1 MLNFCIFV
9 FIIYAVASSVRAILR
24 GDFLQNVVMF
34 AKAFKNIENKN
45 KNPEEK
51 PKIVR
56 INQCKNQEKITK
68 ISNQTKRAA

>member
-45 KNPEEK
+45 PEEK

-56 INQCKNQEKITK
+56 INQCKNQKKITK

>member
-45 KNPEEK
+45 PEEK

>member
-34 AKAFKNIENKN
+34 AKAFKNIEK

-56 INQCKNQEKITK
+56 INQCKNQKKITK

>member
-45 KNPEEK
+45 PEEK
-51 PKIVR
+51 SKIVR
-56 INQCKNQEKITK
+56 INQCKNQKKITK